1 MEKHIQTLENYLQ
14 EHYSPT
20 AINGYLSRIARYKN
34 ANPRHKN
41 GSLQEILH
49 YLKTLRATGVHP
61 KTVHNHLH
69 SIKIYYDYLLATNQS
84 KTHPCKALQ
93 LKDKIDKS
101 IKTEQLYSKEQLQ
114 NFLDK
119 TPEYKKVMVGLLVYQ
134 GLNTSEL
141 CSIKISDINVE
152 TAELQVK
159 ERTLPLVAKQIIGMV
174 KHLEQCKPGQAYL
187 FINRY
192 GKPYRTNEINGY
204 INYGRAAKDQITP
217 LKIRQ
222 SVIKNL
228 LHKSDL
234 RIVQVFAGHKVSHT
248 TQQYRT
254 SDFEELRTAIEQSH
268 PLNQSQ

>member
-1 MEKHIQTLENYLQ
+1 MQTLNEYLK

-20 AINGYLSRIARYKN
+20 AINSYQTRIARYQ
-34 ANPRHKN
+34 AVNPCHKQ
-41 GSLQEILH
+41 GSLQEVLH
-49 YLKTLRATGVHP
+49 YLKGIRATGKHP
-61 KTVHNHLH
+61 KTIRNHLH
-69 SIKIYYDYLLATNQS
+69 SIKIYYDYLQATGHR

-101 IKTEQLYSKEQLQ
+101 IKTDCLYSEQQLQ

-119 TPEYKKVMVGLLVYQ
+119 TPEYKKAMVSLLICQ
-134 GLNTSEL
+134 GLGTREL
-141 CSIKISDINVE
+141 CSIKTGDIDLE
-152 TAELQVK
+152 KAELNVNN
-159 ERTLPLVAKQIIGMV
+159 RTLPLEAKQIILIANYL
-174 KHLEQCKPGQAYL
+174 KQLKPEQEYL

-204 INYGRAAKDQITP
+204 INYGRAEKDKITP

-248 TQQYRT
+248 TQQYRA
-254 SDFEELRTAIEQSH
+254 SERNPAKLY
-268 PLNQSQ
+268 P